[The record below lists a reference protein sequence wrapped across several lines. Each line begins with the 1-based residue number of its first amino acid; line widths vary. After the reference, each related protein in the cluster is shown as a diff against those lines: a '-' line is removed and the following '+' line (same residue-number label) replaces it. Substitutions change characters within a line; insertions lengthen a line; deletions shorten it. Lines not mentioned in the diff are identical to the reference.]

1 MLKLKRSE
9 DVEPVDKI
17 EIPEEEK
24 KNDGFKENAK
34 KIITKIGKR
43 NLTIVLAVLMIGG
56 AVFMNFKLFN
66 PGNNEGAE
74 AGLKT
79 GDAEKGNDA
88 KEGQDNQ
95 KGQDGQDGQKGN
107 EGKTG
112 QSQSSADGDAA
123 NQYEGGSYFAEAALS
138 RRRARD
144 EAIDVLQLVISN
156 DEALEEAK
164 SVAMAEITQIA
175 AEIENESNIESLI
188 TAKGFEECVAVI
200 NGSSCSVIVRTD
212 DLLPNELVQ
221 IREIVYE
228 QAGILPENLTIIEKK
243 S

>member
-9 DVEPVDKI
+9 DVEPVDKL
-17 EIPEEEK
+17 EIPEEKK

-88 KEGQDNQ
+88 KDGQDNQ
-95 KGQDGQDGQKGN
+95 KGQSDQKGN
-107 EGKTG
+107 DSKAD
-112 QSQSSADGDAA
+112 QNQSSADGDAA

>member
-9 DVEPVDKI
+9 DVEPVDKL

-95 KGQDGQDGQKGN
+95 NGQKGN
-107 EGKTG
+107 ESKTG
-112 QSQSSADGDAA
+112 QNQSSADGDAA